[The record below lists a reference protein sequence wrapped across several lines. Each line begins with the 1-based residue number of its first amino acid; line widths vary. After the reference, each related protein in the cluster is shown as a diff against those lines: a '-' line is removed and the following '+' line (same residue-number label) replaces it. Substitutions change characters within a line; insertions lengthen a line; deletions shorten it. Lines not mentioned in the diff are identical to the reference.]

1 MCRVVA
7 EGGDGLTT
15 TCQWETF
22 IGTNIGIM
30 VTAEVTATALR
41 PCVKKRAVYGLASI
55 DSVLVDHEKEDCS
68 MALPQSVWR
77 CLGHPSQTPF
87 HSGRSAATSG

>member
-22 IGTNIGIM
+22 IGTNIGIA

-41 PCVKKRAVYGLASI
+41 PCVKKRAVHGLASI
-55 DSVLVDHEKEDCS
+55 DIWVMDEFNEFLEIDASPGLEVGGRASTRQGGDRGDPSVDS
-68 MALPQSVWR
+68 
-77 CLGHPSQTPF
+77 
-87 HSGRSAATSG
+87 